1 MSGITT
7 TSTLAVLIDK
17 RPMRKRRRSA
27 KKKEE
32 KVYLDN
38 LTLFIIK
45 IKKIKNL
52 SKKFKKACKYK
63 IKL

>member
-27 KKKEE
+27 KKRNVHLGRVES
-32 KVYLDN
+32 VFVMAN
-38 LTLFIIK
+38 QNI
-45 IKKIKNL
+45 
-52 SKKFKKACKYK
+52 
-63 IKL
+63 